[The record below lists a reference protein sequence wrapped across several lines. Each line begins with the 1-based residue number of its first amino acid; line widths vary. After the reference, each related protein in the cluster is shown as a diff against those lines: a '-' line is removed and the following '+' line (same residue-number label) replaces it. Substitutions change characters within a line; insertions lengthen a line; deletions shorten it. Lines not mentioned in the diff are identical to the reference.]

1 MEGAEGV
8 SWGGWWRER
17 FRVSACERNTHT
29 EAPSGVT
36 SQGRGP
42 LVNGLHQHPAK
53 ECATR
58 GTGLVQT
65 VSSPGAVLKANVALF
80 QGASSCPS
88 SSDRDDVKGKKWA
101 THTHTHTYT
110 RARARRRSREM
121 HNTWSIV
128 PRSLLFLLLS
138 LNSELT
144 AAFRLLSWAKKK
156 NFCKKSLNPSAASHN
171 KEREN
176 HRVNGKRFKCARS
189 RALSRFIRSLKGY

>member
-17 FRVSACERNTHT
+17 FTCLRANAIRT
-29 EAPSGVT
+29 
-36 SQGRGP
+36 QKRP
-42 LVNGLHQHPAK
+42 LVWRHKGGVHSLTALGLHQHPAK

-65 VSSPGAVLKANVALF
+65 VSSPGAVLKTNVALF

-88 SSDRDDVKGKKWA
+88 ASGRDDVKGKKWA
-101 THTHTHTYT
+101 THTHT
-110 RARARRRSREM
+110 RARRRSRET

-144 AAFRLLSWAKKK
+144 AAFRLLSWTKKK